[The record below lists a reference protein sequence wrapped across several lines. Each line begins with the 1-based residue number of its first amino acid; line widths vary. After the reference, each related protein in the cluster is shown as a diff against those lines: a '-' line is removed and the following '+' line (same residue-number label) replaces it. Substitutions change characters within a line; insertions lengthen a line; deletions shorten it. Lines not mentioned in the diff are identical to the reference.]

1 MLFDRY
7 KLGSTITQSRMMAKK
22 KSLPTQLKEAL
33 NYHLFHNDIAQDT
46 ELKKLMSD
54 LNKLDRRVAEVKREI
69 IRNRKTREEALKQA
83 QEFSDGLIPPKST
96 QHDQTT
102 ETNVSTRTDK
112 AS

>member
-7 KLGSTITQSRMMAKK
+7 NLGSTITQSRMMAKK

-54 LNKLDRRVAEVKREI
+54 LNKLDRRVTEVKREI
-69 IRNRKTREEALKQA
+69 MRNRKSREEALRQA
-83 QEFSDGLIPPKST
+83 QVFSDSLIPPKST
-96 QHDQTT
+96 PTQKTT
-102 ETNVSTRTDK
+102 ETNASTRTDK

>member
-1 MLFDRY
+1 
-7 KLGSTITQSRMMAKK
+7 MAKK

-46 ELKKLMSD
+46 ELKTLMTD

-69 IRNRKTREEALKQA
+69 MRNRKTREEALKQA
-83 QEFSDGLIPPKST
+83 QSFSDSLAPHKPTKW
-96 QHDQTT
+96 
-102 ETNVSTRTDK
+102 TDK